1 MSARSQRDFF
11 LCRLDE
17 LAQGQARGFD
27 PLQRGRDSIFA
38 LLHEGQVRIYRNSC
52 PHLDVRLEYRKDRFL
67 SADGQLIVCY
77 AHGAQFLPSTGEC
90 VYGPCLGQTLEALR
104 WRLEEGWLVLQ
115 MPDTECAST
124 HLEVSRLEIHR
135 IPTRD

>member
-1 MSARSQRDFF
+1 MSHAAIA
-11 LCRLDE
+11 LCLLDE
-17 LAQGQARGFD
+17 LVEGQARGFD
-27 PLQRGRDSIFA
+27 PLQGGKDTVFA
-38 LLHEGQVRIYRNSC
+38 LLHQGQVRVYRNSC

-90 VYGPCLGQTLEALR
+90 IYGPCLGEVLQALP
-104 WRLEEGWLVLQ
+104 WRLEEGWLVLEMAGLSALHEQ
-115 MPDTECAST
+115 GD
-124 HLEVSRLEIHR
+124 VSRLAIHR

>member
-27 PLQRGRDSIFA
+27 PLQRGRDSVFA
-38 LLHEGQVRIYRNSC
+38 LVHEGQVRIYRNSC

-104 WRLEEGWLVLQ
+104 WRVEEGWLVLQ
-115 MPDTECAST
+115 MPGTESAST
-124 HLEVSRLEIHR
+124 DLEVSRLEIHH